1 MAEKCITDRAPAI
14 GGNVTK
20 PTRLE
25 RRKDTK
31 REMWRTLSGDGVQGC
46 KPLKTQSTR
55 SPGASQLGNLKKDE
69 KMKNAKVIK
78 EETHANGA
86 KYALAKVQT
95 ADEIAKE
102 RAESLKAI
110 EDIERSTADGTR
122 IDYKFVRTTIRQTK
136 TGKQKINEGC
146 AFLRVNFGRAWVT
159 VGDLVKTTM
168 PELAEYSKPFNA
180 LTVKIAKVELA
191 DKLGV
196 AITDDARKAA
206 KEAKTK
212 LEERAAKKLERD
224 IATIIEGRRKFQ
236 TKASK
241 AAGERWDKL
250 SERITAEHE
259 DELEK
264 AITAAEQGKGK

>member
-1 MAEKCITDRAPAI
+1 M
-14 GGNVTK
+14 
-20 PTRLE
+20 
-25 RRKDTK
+25 
-31 REMWRTLSGDGVQGC
+31 
-46 KPLKTQSTR
+46 
-55 SPGASQLGNLKKDE
+55 GNLKKDE

-86 KYALAKVQT
+86 KYTLTKVQA

-110 EDIERSTADGTR
+110 EDAERSTAEGMR
-122 IDYKFVRTTIRQTK
+122 IDYKFVRTTIRHTK

-146 AFLRVNFGRAWVT
+146 AFLRVNFGRAWILVS
-159 VGDLVKTTM
+159 DLVKTTM
-168 PELAEYSKPFNA
+168 PELSDFSKPFNA

-191 DKLGV
+191 DKLN
-196 AITDDARKAA
+196 ITISDEARKAA
-206 KEAKTK
+206 KDAQAK
-212 LEERAAKKLERD
+212 LDERAAKKLERE
-224 IATIIEGRRKFQ
+224 IATVIAGRRKFQ

-259 DELEK
+259 DELE
-264 AITAAEQGKGK
+264 AAMEAAEKGEKGEGK